1 MPKLNVLI
9 NQHIE
14 VPPHQLATL
23 FLDCDEHQQAEF
35 FTAIARLTKEWKAP
49 FCFQLHAICD
59 SAFLTPE
66 GRAVMTEIGE
76 YARGEVQP

>member
-1 MPKLNVLI
+1 MPKLSVACSYSV
-9 NQHIE
+9 E
-14 VPPHQLATL
+14 VPPRQLANL

-35 FTAIARLTKEWKAP
+35 FTNIADLTKEWKTP

-66 GRAVMTEIGE
+66 GRAVMVEMGE
-76 YARGEVQP
+76 YANEVQP